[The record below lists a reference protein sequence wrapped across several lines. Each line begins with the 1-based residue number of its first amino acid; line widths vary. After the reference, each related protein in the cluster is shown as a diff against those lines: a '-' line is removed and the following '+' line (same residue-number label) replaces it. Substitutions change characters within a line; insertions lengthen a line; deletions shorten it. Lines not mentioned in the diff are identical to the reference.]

1 MIITKKAIPRR
12 TMLKGLGASLA
23 LPLLDGMVPA
33 FSAIGQTAAA
43 PIRRF
48 TTIYVGNGAAVGYF
62 EPTAEGTS
70 YEMTPILE
78 PLAAFRDR
86 MLVLSGID
94 NPPALALEGEPRG
107 GHGRMAPAFM
117 SGVHAKPTIGGDFE
131 AATTIDQIAARYMG
145 EETQLASLELAVD
158 TPTFGGTCDTGF
170 SCVYTNTIS
179 WRGPTSPLPMQN
191 NPRMVF
197 ERMFGEVGTT
207 DPAARQARL
216 RERASIL
223 DSVLEKVQGLDSRVG
238 AGDRAKLDEYLESIR
253 DVERRI
259 QRAEEQSGRELP
271 EVIQPAGIPET
282 FEEHVKVLLDLQV
295 LAYQADL
302 TRVTTFMLARE
313 LSSRSYAEIGVPGGF
328 HGLSHHGDDPEK
340 IAAMAKINAYH
351 SSMVAYF
358 LERLDAVQDGE
369 GSLLDQAVILFGSGM
384 GNSNQHEPR
393 QLPLVVAGGGGGRLQ
408 GGRHVRYTS
417 GTVLSDLH
425 VALLNKLDVPVES
438 IGDSSGPLSLDA

>member
-23 LPLLDGMVPA
+23 LPLLDGMVP
-33 FSAIGQTAAA
+33 FSAIAQTAAE

-48 TTIYVGNGAAVGYF
+48 TVIYVGNGAAVGHF

-94 NPPALALEGEPRG
+94 NPPALALEGEPGG
-107 GHGRMAPAFM
+107 GHGRIAPAFM

-158 TPTFGGTCDTGF
+158 TPEFGGTCDQGF

-191 NPRMVF
+191 NPRTVF
-197 ERMFGEVGTT
+197 ERMFGEGGTT
-207 DPAARQARL
+207 NPAGRVARL

-223 DSVLEKVQGLDSRVG
+223 DSVLDKVQGLGARVG
-238 AGDRAKLDEYLESIR
+238 TGDRAKLDEYLESIR

-271 EVIQPAGIPET
+271 EVIQPAGIPDT
-282 FEEHVKVLLDLQV
+282 FEEHVKVLFDLQV

-302 TRVTTFMLARE
+302 TRVTTFMLSKE
-313 LSSRSYAEIGVPGGF
+313 LSGRAYPEIGVSGGF
-328 HGLSHHGDDPEK
+328 HRLSHHGNDPGK
-340 IAAMAKINAYH
+340 IADMAKINAYH

-358 LERLDAVQDGE
+358 LERLDAIQE
-369 GSLLDQAVILFGSGM
+369 GDSSLLDQAVILCGSGM
-384 GNSNQHEPR
+384 GNSNEHEPR
-393 QLPLVVAGGGGGRLQ
+393 QLPLIVAGGGGGRLE
-408 GGRHVRYTS
+408 GGRHVRYPS

-425 VALLNKLDVPVES
+425 VSLLDKLDVPMES
-438 IGDSSGPLSLDA
+438 IGDSSGPLSLEA